1 MSDTSPPPCNTDR
14 VKILT
19 SETVYDSIV
28 KVDRLQ
34 LQTLNFDNSWSQPY
48 ERHTVRFGPTG
59 LAACGL
65 LYDAVQD
72 KVVLVEQFRLPH
84 YLQNDKAASSLEI
97 VAGLIE
103 SAEAAEATFRREA
116 VEEAGCTIRRCQ
128 LIGNLLASP
137 GVFLEKLFIFVG
149 EVTAPSAETI
159 HGLASEHENIKLRL
173 FDRAEIIAQLDAG
186 HITDLK
192 TAYTLSWL
200 ARHGDTLRRDW
211 LAA

>member
-1 MSDTSPPPCNTDR
+1 VSDTSSPPCDTDR
-14 VKILT
+14 VKILQT
-19 SETVYDSIV
+19 ETVYDSIV

-34 LQTLNFDNSWSQPY
+34 LQTLNFDNTWTQAY

-65 LYDAVQD
+65 LYDPVQD

-116 VEEAGCTIRRCQ
+116 VEEAGYTIGRCQ

-149 EVTAPSAETI
+149 EVNAPSAETI
-159 HGLASEHENIKLRL
+159 HGLESEHENIKLRL

-186 HITDLK
+186 TITDLK
-192 TAYTLSWL
+192 TAYALSWL
-200 ARHGDTLRRDW
+200 ARHSEALQ
-211 LAA
+211 AAWR